1 MLRNIFL
8 IATSAVGISALAT
21 RPDASTF
28 QDSFKVWIR
37 DQTGSNSSSYFARVF
52 EGAVG
57 WASSEFLSRIGNV
70 KISNYGLFS
79 LALVTLPDNSQLAFV
94 GAFNSW
100 NYFGIN
106 K

>member
-57 WASSEFLSRIGNV
+57 WASSEFFYQGSAMSR
-70 KISNYGLFS
+70 
-79 LALVTLPDNSQLAFV
+79 SQITDCFHWRL
-94 GAFNSW
+94 
-100 NYFGIN
+100 
-106 K
+106 